1 MYVYDTEE
9 QVNILQRM
17 AQISEA
23 MQQFEFYNRE
33 ETKDYKTYLKMLEEL
48 EKILLQLR
56 ESQTVNNGK

>member
-1 MYVYDTEE
+1 MYLYDTEE

>member
-1 MYVYDTEE
+1 MYTYDTQE

-48 EKILLQLR
+48 EKILIELR
-56 ESQTVNNGK
+56 ESQNN